1 MSTVISKD
9 GTAIAYEKT
18 GTGPA
23 VILVDGAFCGKSF
36 GPMIK
41 IAPLLSEGFTVIT
54 YDRRARGDSG
64 DTQPYSVERE
74 IEDIDT
80 LIRIAGGS
88 AHLFGISSGAIL
100 CLKAADSGLNIIKL
114 ALLEPPFVGNAKG
127 RRPANAEHQLRQM
140 ISEGKKGKACEFYLR
155 KVIGVPAIV
164 PFILKFTS
172 NWPKMKHNAASLP
185 NDAAVCGDFKLPK
198 ELLSS
203 IKIPAIVI
211 DSLKSPQSLRIPVE
225 AVAEALPNGTR
236 ISLKGTVHNVPPK
249 ILVPV
254 LEKFF
259 NG

>member
-1 MSTVISKD
+1 MSTVISND
-9 GTAIAYEKT
+9 GTSIAYEKT
-18 GTGPA
+18 GSGPA
-23 VILVDGAFCGKSF
+23 VVLVDGAFCGKSF

-41 IAPLLSEGFTVIT
+41 IVPVLSENFTVIT

-64 DTQPYSVERE
+64 DTKPYSVQRE

-80 LIRIAGGS
+80 LIKMTGGS

-100 CLKAADSGLNIIKL
+100 CLKAAESGLNIIKL
-114 ALLEPPFVGNAKG
+114 ALLEPPFVGNAEG

-140 ISEGKKGKACEFYLR
+140 ISEGKKGEACEFYLR

-164 PFILKFTS
+164 PFILRFTS

-185 NDAAVCGDFKLPK
+185 NDAAVCGDFNLPTA
-198 ELLSS
+198 LLGS
-203 IKIPAIVI
+203 IEIPVIVI
-211 DSLKSPQSLRIPVE
+211 DSSKSPQSLRKPVQ
-225 AVAEALPNGTR
+225 AVAEALADGKQVT
-236 ISLKGTVHNVPPK
+236 LKGTIHGVPPK

-254 LEKFF
+254 LKNFF